1 MGAEG
6 RNDRTLDER
15 SPRYLVDRVEG
26 PILLI
31 HGDDDTVVPFEQ
43 STLMAEALEAVG
55 KPHDLVRLD
64 GEDHWLSYP
73 ETRLAMLTRLI
84 GFLETHNPPN

>member
-1 MGAEG
+1 MV
-6 RNDRTLDER
+6 RNDPYAARAVQAIVKEFD
-15 SPRYLVDRVEG
+15 
-26 PILLI
+26 
-31 HGDDDTVVPFEQ
+31 
-43 STLMAEALEAVG
+43 ALEAAG